1 MPLPL
6 RLIVYNPHLHFHFIG
21 IGGSGMSGL
30 AEILL
35 GLGFAV
41 SGSDQKDSEVILRL
55 REKGAS
61 ITLGHDPKNI
71 PQQASLIVRST
82 AITND
87 NLEVQEGLK
96 RRIPVI
102 ARAELLAELMRL
114 HYGVGVA
121 GSHGKTTTTSLTSM
135 VMEAGGL
142 DPTVIVGGKLQSI
155 GSGGKVGGG
164 VFLVAETD
172 ESDRSFLLLKPTVA
186 VVTNIDREHM
196 NAYHSFEDL
205 IESFHQ
211 FVISIP
217 FYGLAV
223 LCVDDAEVR
232 KLATR
237 LKEERPIRIITYGFS
252 EEADL
257 RAVNVKIADGR
268 TSFDV
273 TFKNEQVG
281 SFVIPVP
288 GKHIAQNALAS
299 LAVGR
304 EFGVSSA
311 AVEEAFSGFE
321 GVGRRLEIIGSEA
334 GVTVMNDYAHHPTE
348 IRTTLSAI
356 SEGWKEKFTRIIVL
370 FQPHRYSRMQDCMD
384 RMNGTFDL
392 CSKLYV
398 TDVYTAGEKPID
410 GITPE
415 SILSAISHSDS
426 YASGDIES
434 TMSEVMKDVKP
445 GDLVVCMGA
454 GSVGTLPKKL
464 LGALRISN
472 GEEQKSTGS
481 QTYL

>member
-1 MPLPL
+1 
-6 RLIVYNPHLHFHFIG
+6 
-21 IGGSGMSGL
+21 MSGL

-41 SGSDQKDSEVILRL
+41 SGSDQKDSDVVFRL

-61 ITLGHDPKNI
+61 ISLGHDPKNI
-71 PQQASLIVRST
+71 PDDVSLIVRST
-82 AITND
+82 AVTND
-87 NLEVQEGLK
+87 NLEVQEGLR

-135 VMEAGGL
+135 VMESGGL

-155 GSGGKVGGG
+155 GGGGKVGGG

-196 NAYHSFEDL
+196 NAYQSFEDL

-211 FVISIP
+211 FVTSIP

-223 LCVDDAEVR
+223 MCIDDPEVK
-232 KLATR
+232 KLTQK

-252 EEADL
+252 QDADL
-257 RAVNVKIADGR
+257 RAV
-268 TSFDV
+268 DV
-273 TFKNEQVG
+273 TIKEGSTFFNVIMKGEQLG
-281 SFVIPVP
+281 SFSIPVP

-304 EFGVSSA
+304 EFGVSMSS
-311 AVEEAFSGFE
+311 VEEAFSGFQ
-321 GVGRRLEIIGSEA
+321 GVGRRLEIIGSKE
-334 GVTVMNDYAHHPTE
+334 GITLMNDYAHHPTE
-348 IRTTLSAI
+348 IKTTLAAI
-356 SEGWKEKFTRIIVL
+356 NDGLRDRYSRVVVI

-384 RMNGTFDL
+384 RMTGVFNECDKVFI
-392 CSKLYV
+392 
-398 TDVYTAGEKPID
+398 TDIYTAGETPID
-410 GITPE
+410 GVTPE
-415 SILSAISHSDS
+415 SITRAIKHRDASI
-426 YASGDIES
+426 SGDLDATLDKILRD
-434 TMSEVMKDVKP
+434 MMP
-445 GDLVVCMGA
+445 GDLIVCMGA
-454 GSVGTLPKKL
+454 GSIGTLPKKI
-464 LGALRISN
+464 LGAIRISD
-472 GEEQKSTGS
+472 GDEQKSTGS
-481 QTYL
+481 QTHL